1 MIGPYFYEHKNN
13 FTPFITEISI
23 KPYFHQVAFWGERM
37 FADRMKRI
45 GPSGTIA
52 TANLVDKLKAE
63 GVDII
68 SFALGEPDFITPNHI
83 IETAKSA
90 LDQGFTHYTPSF
102 GIPELRKA
110 IAEKSN
116 SENGIPCKP
125 ENVIVTPTKL
135 GIFESLLVLAQK
147 GDEVIVS
154 DPGFVSYF
162 QIINFAGA
170 KTVGVELS
178 EEDDFRLLPENV
190 AEAISQKTK
199 VIMLNSPNNPTG
211 CVSTKDD
218 LKGIADL
225 AQDHGLYII
234 SDEIYERII
243 YDGTHHSIASFDE
256 MFEKTVTLNGF
267 SKSYAMTGWRL
278 GWAIANE
285 DVVKAINRIQQH
297 SLTCAVS
304 FAQKA
309 GVTALT
315 GTQEPVMEMVK
326 EFKTRRDLVCQGIK
340 EIPKLSC
347 GTPQGAFYVFVKY
360 DYDMPSIDFAKFLLE
375 KANVAVTPGS
385 AFGVCGEGY
394 IRLSYATSS
403 EKISEGLRKIKEA
416 LSDL

>member
-1 MIGPYFYEHKNN
+1 
-13 FTPFITEISI
+13 
-23 KPYFHQVAFWGERM
+23 M

-52 TANLVDKLKAE
+52 TANLVDKLKSE

-68 SFALGEPDFITPNHI
+68 SFAVGEPDFTTPKHI
-83 IETAKSA
+83 IEAAKSA

-110 IAEKSN
+110 IAEKSR
-116 SENGIPCKP
+116 SENGIPCKE

-135 GIFESLLVLAQK
+135 GIFASLMALVQK

-162 QIINFAGA
+162 QIINFAEA
-170 KTVGVELS
+170 KIVGIELS
-178 EEDDFRLLPENV
+178 EENDFRLLPENV
-190 AEAISQKTK
+190 AEAVSSKTK
-199 VIMLNSPNNPTG
+199 VIMLNSPHNPTG

-218 LKGIADL
+218 LKGMADL
-225 AQDHGLYII
+225 AQDHDIYII
-234 SDEIYERII
+234 SDEIYEKII
-243 YDGTHHSIASFDE
+243 YHGTHHSLASFDD
-256 MFEKTVTLNGF
+256 MFERTVTLNGF

-285 DVVKAINRIQQH
+285 EVVKSINRIQQH

-309 GVTALT
+309 GVAALS
-315 GTQEPVMEMVK
+315 GTQEPVMEMVR
-326 EFKTRRDLVCQGIK
+326 EFKIRRDLVCQGIN

-347 GTPQGAFYVFVKY
+347 RTPQGAFYVFVKY
-360 DYDMPSIDFAKFLLE
+360 DYDMPSIGFAKFLIE

-385 AFGVCGEGY
+385 AFGVCGEGH
-394 IRLSYATSS
+394 IRLSYAASRD
-403 EKISEGLRKIKEA
+403 KISKGLKRIKEA